1 MMKYVFGLALIGAFV
16 FAFLKMGGVSDS
28 SFDYET
34 ATDEERKAWMEE
46 HARGMKAGLR
56 MTLPSG
62 GGPTQPEFF
71 LDHIKNDTGRR
82 EIEMVIRVKVPSG
95 RTMRHIPD
103 SVAMPKLC
111 KNYVGT
117 GLHEQKVRV
126 VAGFYRAEN
135 GKPAG
140 LLQKIVV
147 SASKCEQYKS

>member
-1 MMKYVFGLALIGAFV
+1 MMKFLFGLSLVVGFLFAFV
-16 FAFLKMGGVSDS
+16 KMGGVSGS

-34 ATDEERKAWMEE
+34 ATPEERKAWMDE
-46 HARGMKAGLR
+46 HGRGMQAGLR

-62 GGPTQPEFF
+62 GGPTQPEFYF
-71 LDHIKNDTGRR
+71 DHMKNDPARR
-82 EIEMVIRVKVPSG
+82 EMEMVIRVKIPSG

-111 KNYVGT
+111 KIYVGT
-117 GLHEQKVRV
+117 ALHKHKVRV

-140 LLQKIVV
+140 VIQKIVV
-147 SASKCEQYKS
+147 SASKCDQYSS